1 MINLL
6 PPIAK
11 KRLKQERV
19 LRFISLFIV
28 VLSLAVL
35 VLFIFSI
42 PTWVVQKYQLSSAK
56 STGTFT
62 ADVEA
67 EQNRIKEEG
76 VITEQFIT
84 HIAGQKIPPSR
95 TVLMSRLDEL
105 SGEDVE
111 LKRFSFDSK
120 NKVTI
125 SGVAT
130 TRPALSSFRDRLAA
144 EKGFSSVELPL
155 SSLVNENNPDFTIT
169 LVVK

>member
-11 KRLKQERV
+11 KRLRQEGF
-19 LRFISLFIV
+19 LRFISLFIII
-28 VLSLAVL
+28 LSVAVL
-35 VLFIFSI
+35 LLFLFSI

-56 STGTFT
+56 SAGTFT
-62 ADVEA
+62 ADVES
-67 EQNRIKEEG
+67 EQKRIKQEG
-76 VITEQFIT
+76 VITQQFIT
-84 HIAGQKIPPSR
+84 HISGQKIPPSR
-95 TVLMSRLDEL
+95 TVLIARLDEL
-105 SGEDVE
+105 SGEEVE
-111 LKRFSFDSK
+111 LNRFSFDSK
-120 NKVTI
+120 NKITI